1 MPNRRHSV
9 IGVALNFRETLNR
22 LAPSFSAPPYQK
34 QPQWPVLYLKT
45 PNTWIAGGQPIRCP
59 KGVGQLR
66 MGGTLG
72 VVIAR
77 TACAVK
83 AEDALDY
90 AGGLAVVNDVSIPH
104 DSYYRPALRERC
116 SDSFCSIGTT
126 VPINPAHLQTD
137 FEIDVLVNNVLRSSV
152 RTFSLVRT
160 IPQLIQD
167 ISEFMT
173 LRPDDIVLIGEP
185 DSSPIVGPGSKVRVE
200 IPGVGSIENTV
211 VGS

>member
-1 MPNRRHSV
+1 LPNRRHSV

-45 PNTWIAGGQPIRCP
+45 PNTWIASGQPIHCP
-59 KGVGQLR
+59 PGVSQLR
-66 MGGTLG
+66 MGGTLAL
-72 VVIAR
+72 VIAR
-77 TACAVK
+77 TARAVK
-83 AEDALDY
+83 ADGAHHY
-90 AGGLAVVNDVSIPH
+90 VGALAVVNDVSIPH

-116 SDSFCSIGTT
+116 SDSFCSIGTAM
-126 VPINPAHLQTD
+126 PISPTGLSAD
-137 FEIDVLVNNVLRSSV
+137 FEIDVLVNNILRSSV
-152 RTFSLVRT
+152 RTSSLVRA

-173 LRPDDIVLIGEP
+173 LQAGDLVLIGEP
-185 DSSPIVGPGSKVRVE
+185 ESSPIVGPGSKVRVE
-200 IPGVGSIENTV
+200 IPTVGSIENTV